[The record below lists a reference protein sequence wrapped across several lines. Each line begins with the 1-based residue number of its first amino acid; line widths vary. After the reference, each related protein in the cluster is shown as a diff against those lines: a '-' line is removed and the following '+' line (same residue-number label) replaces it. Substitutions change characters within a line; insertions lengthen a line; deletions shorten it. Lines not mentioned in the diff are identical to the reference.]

1 MCPNVTCKDG
11 SALLN
16 DRRARKVRGRK
27 GPLLKGCCS
36 NVPVFIL
43 KAFQGGR
50 EGSYCLSVIKVEWL
64 KIPFEGNLFSV
75 SVVAH
80 KIPDMQGKQAQENV
94 AGGTGLRIRT
104 PGLNLTLY
112 AGNWLGSS
120 VQTPLWQMRT
130 SAFPPFLR
138 EGSSEAEGV
147 SAIQIGFMV
156 KRGSSSTW

>member
-27 GPLLKGCCS
+27 GPFLKGCCS

-64 KIPFEGNLFSV
+64 KTPFGGNLFSV

-80 KIPDMQGKQAQENV
+80 KIPDMQVKQAQEDV
-94 AGGTGLRIRT
+94 ADGRGLRNKA
-104 PGLNLTLY
+104 PGLY
-112 AGNWLGSS
+112 FWFWHWLCMQAIDVE
-120 VQTPLWQMRT
+120 VQCKLSGKWGPQP
-130 SAFPPFLR
+130 FPPFLR
-138 EGSSEAEGV
+138 QGKQWGRSV
-147 SAIQIGFMV
+147 CQTDWIQGE
-156 KRGSSSTW
+156 KWLR

>member
-104 PGLNLTLY
+104 PGLYFDCVCRELTWKFSANTSL
-112 AGNWLGSS
+112 ANEDLSLSS
-120 VQTPLWQMRT
+120 LP
-130 SAFPPFLR
+130 
-138 EGSSEAEGV
+138 
-147 SAIQIGFMV
+147 
-156 KRGSSSTW
+156 KRGKQWGWRSVCHTDWVHGEKGLK